1 MSTKMTCLKWLRTP
15 SLDICRRCWRAFLT
29 STAARGNDDTWK
41 TWKTWT
47 ILCCEKIQWINPSTA
62 SIHQKKNMIETRWI
76 FHSVIFWDF
85 FFSMTFWGFLPF
97 LCYTKTVKHA
107 GYPQQKIHPRSRLAR
122 LPFGFGESLLRGY
135 RKPAAARQSQPPA
148 QCLGQSRNA
157 QHADDVGDTLAKHA
171 GCFFLVTYYIYLW
184 LYVHIYIYICPSL
197 SLSIYIYVYMQICK
211 TVYQ

>member
-1 MSTKMTCLKWLRTP
+1 
-15 SLDICRRCWRAFLT
+15 
-29 STAARGNDDTWK
+29 
-41 TWKTWT
+41 
-47 ILCCEKIQWINPSTA
+47 
-62 SIHQKKNMIETRWI
+62 
-76 FHSVIFWDF
+76 
-85 FFSMTFWGFLPF
+85 MTFWGFLPF

-171 GCFFLVTYYIYLW
+171 GCFFFFGYVLYISMIICAYIYIYLSLSLS
-184 LYVHIYIYICPSL
+184 LYLYIYIC
-197 SLSIYIYVYMQICK
+197 IYANM
-211 TVYQ
+211 